1 MESLNG
7 AAAGGGLPE
16 IVFAPARPDVRAGH
30 DADVIFEVRQV
41 SDGRRALPVFSSV
54 DRLVAAL
61 GHEQPWVALPLRN
74 IQQIMGASSVHTI
87 VLDPGAEP
95 GAWQWQASDIES
107 LQRRPG

>member
-1 MESLNG
+1 VESLNG

-16 IVFAPARPDVRAGH
+16 IVFAPARPDVRPGH
-30 DADVIFEVRQV
+30 DGDVIFEVRQV
-41 SDGRRALPVFSSV
+41 SDGGRALPVFSSV

-61 GHEQPWVALPLRN
+61 GHEQPWVALPLQN
-74 IQQIMGASSVHTI
+74 IRQIMGASSVPTI

-95 GAWQWQASDIES
+95 GTWQWQASDIES

>member
-1 MESLNG
+1 MT
-7 AAAGGGLPE
+7 
-16 IVFAPARPDVRAGH
+16 
-30 DADVIFEVRQV
+30 ADVIFEVRQV

-87 VLDPGAEP
+87 VLDPAAEP